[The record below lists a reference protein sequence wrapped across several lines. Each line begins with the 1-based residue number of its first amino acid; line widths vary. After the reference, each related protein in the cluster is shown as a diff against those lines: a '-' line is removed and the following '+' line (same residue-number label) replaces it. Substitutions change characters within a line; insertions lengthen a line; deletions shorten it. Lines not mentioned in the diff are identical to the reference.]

1 METFKEKVKQINI
14 LEFLIELGKSEDK
27 CYMLLKKVFKNRCI
41 TRDSIHAY
49 FDEVNGNAR
58 QSSNKKKEIEKK
70 METEMN
76 NNIGN
81 TSSNSPPNL
90 TLLRERSNSA
100 TLSVSHC
107 TDNLCIPGTSRDDQA
122 IRTTNNRQEGEQF
135 NKRAISPLSTIDAIG
150 TIEKKPLLNS
160 PPKLTALMPVEKDA
174 DCYNMNHKNR
184 GKCII
189 FNHEDF
195 SMSTQLKRVGT
206 AKDAERL
213 QKTFGNLGF
222 DVELHNDFTFS
233 EIQDVLKRVSQLD
246 HTDNDCLCVITLT
259 HGLQRDIICANDV
272 MYESNELW
280 KPFAADKCLT
290 LAGKPKLFFIQACR
304 GDESDDGVQLVSNR
318 SLRGTE
324 TDSVTTSYSIP
335 IHADFLLAHSSI
347 EGFYT
352 WRSPFEGTWYIQ
364 CLCDILDEH
373 GTTMDLMKMLT
384 LTARKVATEFSSVNL
399 EHRILHNKRQVPS
412 VTTMLIRSVHF
423 PPKSKK

>member
-1 METFKEKVKQINI
+1 MESSIIDEAESTEVKAQIN
-14 LEFLIELGKSEDK
+14 FQ
-27 CYMLLKKVFKNRCI
+27 R
-41 TRDSIHAY
+41 
-49 FDEVNGNAR
+49 EV
-58 QSSNKKKEIEKK
+58 
-70 METEMN
+70 N

-81 TSSNSPPNL
+81 TSPNSPSNL
-90 TLLRERSNSA
+90 TILRERSNSA
-100 TLSVSHC
+100 VIDSIGLKRYLAVLASSTARRRSKSLTATDYCTLSVSHC
-107 TDNLCIPGTSRDDQA
+107 TDNLCIPGTSRDDHA
-122 IRTTNNRQEGEQF
+122 IKTTNNKREDEQF
-135 NKRAISPLSTIDAIG
+135 NERVKSSLSTIDAIG
-150 TIEKKPLLNS
+150 TIEKKSLINS
-160 PPKLTALMPVEKDA
+160 PPKLIALMPVEKDA

-195 SMSTQLKRVGT
+195 SMSTQMKRVGS

-213 QKTFGNLGF
+213 QKTFGDLGF

-259 HGLQRDIICANDV
+259 HGLHKDIICANDV
-272 MYESNELW
+272 MYTSNELW

-304 GDESDDGVQLVSNR
+304 GDESDDGIQLVANR

-324 TDSVTTSYSIP
+324 TDSITTSYSIP

-373 GTTMDLMKMLT
+373 GTTMDLMKILT

-399 EHRILHNKRQVPS
+399 EHRILHNKKQVPS
-412 VTTMLIRSVHF
+412 VTTMLIRSVYF

>member
-1 METFKEKVKQINI
+1 MESSAIDEAESTEVKVPQIN
-14 LEFLIELGKSEDK
+14 F
-27 CYMLLKKVFKNRCI
+27 
-41 TRDSIHAY
+41 
-49 FDEVNGNAR
+49 
-58 QSSNKKKEIEKK
+58 Q
-70 METEMN
+70 TEMN

-100 TLSVSHC
+100 VIDSIGLKRYLAVFASSTARRRSKSLTATDYYTLSVSHC